1 MGAPLLKGVA
11 LLGVRFEIWTSSSL
25 FPLVLVL
32 DRWQANRCSQRRQC
46 SSFGYSSAIAE
57 YRTCFIVFFF
67 SGNRRVG
74 LVQQT
79 GFCNWRESMKWTSFS
94 VSIAPLFSR
103 RRQGTAVSFGFS
115 AVEGGRFPAVG
126 G

>member
-67 SGNRRVG
+67 
-74 LVQQT
+74 LVSDA
-79 GFCNWRESMKWTSFS
+79 WEW
-94 VSIAPLFSR
+94 FSR
-103 RRQGTAVSFGFS
+103 PVFVTGAN
-115 AVEGGRFPAVG
+115 P
-126 G
+126 